1 MKKTS
6 LIFHRLMIICC
17 SVAIAGTFLVILLTS
32 LSNTA
37 AASGERF
44 SETYAI
50 NNTTSE
56 RWKILADMNKN
67 RGDPGV
73 VAYNNK
79 IYVMG
84 GYFPSFFGYNQTQ
97 EVYDPQTNSWQFLAN
112 LLLGRSDM
120 MVANVGDRIYAIGGW
135 NVSLGGA
142 ISNTEQYDTMTD
154 SWITRTSMITA
165 VSGAGVVVPTSTIY
179 IIGGVGRLSVQG
191 AVQKYDPISNT
202 WSLGTP
208 LSVPRSELGAALLNG
223 KIYAIGG
230 VTTGGITTNTV
241 EIYYPIT
248 DTWKM
253 GPPLPESRA
262 SMAVG
267 VRQGK
272 IYVVG
277 GTDNWTVRNPVNTTF
292 VFDPFTNVWST
303 ENPMPTSRRACRA
316 ATVNDILYVIGGEGS
331 PGAGSANEGFGFP
344 PVTSTITISSDDP
357 DPSQITQP
365 FTVTYAVTASG
376 EIPTGVVT
384 VTVENNLETCNGLL
398 TNGSGSCQLALPTL
412 GAYTLT
418 ATYGGNYILLGSS
431 VTDTHNVIKANTTT
445 SITAD
450 DPDPSVIGQPI
461 TVTYAVTSPFGLPTG
476 SVMVTASNSPASCS
490 GILTNAIGT
499 CSLTLN
505 AAGSY
510 TLTATYSGDANFS
523 PSSSTQAH
531 SVSKMDSTTTIL
543 TDNPDPS
550 FVNQPISITYTVTS
564 PFGIPTG
571 PVTVTVSNS
580 NIACSNVLTN
590 GNGNCSIILPTAGT
604 FTLNAEYNGTAT
616 FNPSND
622 SEMHSVVPH
631 KIYLPLTTR

>member
-1 MKKTS
+1 
-6 LIFHRLMIICC
+6 MIICC
-17 SVAIAGTFLVILLTS
+17 SVVIAGAFLVILLTS
-32 LSNTA
+32 LSDTA
-37 AASGERF
+37 AASAGLN
-44 SETYAI
+44 SETHAI
-50 NNTTSE
+50 NNTASE

-97 EVYDPQTNSWQFLAN
+97 EVYDPNTNTWQFLAN
-112 LLLGRSDM
+112 LPVGRSDM
-120 MVANVGDRIYAIGGW
+120 MVANVGDKIYAIGGW
-135 NVSLGGA
+135 NVQLGGV
-142 ISNTEQYDTMTD
+142 ITYTEEYDTLAD

-179 IIGGVGRLSVQG
+179 IIGGVGRLSLQG
-191 AVQKYDPISNT
+191 AVQKYDTLHDT

-208 LSVPRSELGAALLNG
+208 MPAPRSELGAVLLDG
-223 KIYAIGG
+223 KIYTIGG
-230 VTTGGITTNTV
+230 VTAGGIITNTV

-248 DTWKM
+248 DTWKI

-277 GTDNWTVRNPVNTTF
+277 GTDNWTVRNPTNTTF
-292 VFDPFTNVWST
+292 VFDPNTKVWST

-316 ATVNDILYVIGGEGS
+316 ATVNDILYVIGGEGD
-331 PGAGSANEGFGFP
+331 PGAGSANEGFGFTP
-344 PVTSTITISSDDP
+344 ITSTITISSDNP

-412 GAYTLT
+412 GTYTLT
-418 ATYGGNYILLGSS
+418 ATYGGNYILLASS
-431 VTDTHNVIKANTTT
+431 ITDTHTVVKADSTT

-450 DPDPSVIGQPI
+450 DPDPSVIDQPI

-490 GILTNAIGT
+490 GTLTNATGT
-499 CSLTLN
+499 CTLTLN
-505 AAGSY
+505 ATGSY
-510 TLTATYSGDANFS
+510 TLTAAYSGDANFN
-523 PSSSTQAH
+523 SSS
-531 SVSKMDSTTTIL
+531 
-543 TDNPDPS
+543 
-550 FVNQPISITYTVTS
+550 
-564 PFGIPTG
+564 
-571 PVTVTVSNS
+571 
-580 NIACSNVLTN
+580 
-590 GNGNCSIILPTAGT
+590 
-604 FTLNAEYNGTAT
+604 GTA
-616 FNPSND
+616 
-622 SEMHSVVPH
+622 MHLVEPY
-631 KIYLPLTTR
+631 KLYLPLATR